1 MKFHYVSQ
9 SKIGTLNTGDIE
21 GVDKHA
27 VLMNLREK
35 EETVLTLT
43 LVSEK
48 VSWLDSADKFLGKV
62 SLKEKI
68 FFTHNVSSMLSA
80 GLALSRA
87 LSILEKQTKNKLF
100 KSILHDIQFDIQSGK
115 SFSQSIEKYPKI
127 FEPFFVSMIRSGEES
142 GGMPAV
148 LSEISVHLEKTYT
161 LKRKIKGAL
170 MYPAVVLVAIIIIG
184 VLMMIYV
191 VPTLTA
197 VFTDMEMDLPAT
209 TRFIMTV
216 SDLLRNHIILL
227 LGGVIAF
234 VSGIS
239 WLIRTERGTK
249 FFDWLIPHIP
259 VIGVIVQQSYAA
271 QTARTLSSLL
281 SSGVSMG
288 KSLEITRDVLQNVH
302 YKKIL
307 IEAQKN
313 VEKGDTLSAVFKE
326 ATTWYPLMVGE
337 MMEVGEETGKLSTM
351 LLEIAHFYEEEVS
364 AATKDL
370 STIVEPILMIFVGG
384 AVGFFAVSMITPM
397 YSLME
402 GIS

>member
-9 SKIGTLNTGDIE
+9 SKTGTMNTGDIE
-21 GVDKHA
+21 GADKHA
-27 VLMNLREK
+27 VLMELRDK
-35 EETVLTLT
+35 EETVLSLT
-43 LVSEK
+43 PLSEK
-48 VSWLDSADKFLGKV
+48 GSWLDVADRFLGKV

-100 KSILHDIQFDIQSGK
+100 KSILHDIQADIQSGK
-115 SFSQSIEKYPKI
+115 SFSQSLEKYPKV
-127 FEPFFVSMIRSGEES
+127 FEPFFISMVRSGEES
-142 GGMPAV
+142 GGMPDV

-170 MYPAVVLVAIIIIG
+170 MYPAVVLCAIIIIG

-197 VFTDMEMDLPAT
+197 VFTDMEMELPAS

-227 LGGVIAF
+227 IGGVAAF
-234 VSGIS
+234 FSGIT
-239 WLIRTERGTK
+239 WLARTEKGTR
-249 FFDWLIPHIP
+249 FFDWIIPHIP
-259 VIGVIVQQSYAA
+259 VIGGIVQQSYAA

-281 SSGVSMG
+281 SSGVNMG
-288 KSLEITRDVLQNVH
+288 QSLEITRDVLQNVH
-302 YKKIL
+302 YKNII

-313 VEKGDTLSAVFKE
+313 VEKGETLSIAFKG
-326 ATTWYPLMVGE
+326 ATRWYPLMVGE